1 MTESRIMCGGRH
13 VGACVFIYARSSLMR
28 TFLADSLGADV
39 CRVLHMSLC
48 MSSGC
53 QCLISQ
59 PVAQNLLGDVP
70 LVFNVSLC

>member
-1 MTESRIMCGGRH
+1 
-13 VGACVFIYARSSLMR
+13 MR

-39 CRVLHMSLC
+39 WRVLHMSLC

-59 PVAQNLLGDVP
+59 PVAQNLLGDVS
-70 LVFNVSLC
+70 LVFNVSHYVDSRSYRMFLAYLCLGYMTRSPCV